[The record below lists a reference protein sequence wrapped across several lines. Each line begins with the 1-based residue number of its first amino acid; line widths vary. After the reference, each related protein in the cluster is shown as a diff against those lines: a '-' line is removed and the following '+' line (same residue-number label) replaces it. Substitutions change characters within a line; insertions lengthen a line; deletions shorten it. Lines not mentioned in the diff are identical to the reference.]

1 MNIYKFISQSLV
13 IILFS
18 LSFQH
23 VRAAGEIQII
33 PQPQKVELTSNQFV
47 LTKDTKIQYI
57 GSNAKPIADRLAE
70 LLSKSSGFSFFSLK
84 NAGQNTIVF
93 QLGSNSSANIEAYT
107 LTSTPTKIIVKA
119 ASPNGLFYGF
129 QTLRQL
135 FPPAIELQNSNATH
149 WTIPGV
155 NIEDAP
161 LYPYR
166 GLHLDVSRHFFD
178 KKFIMKYIDMMA
190 MYKYNKFHWH
200 LTDDQGWRIEVKR
213 YPQLTKTSA
222 YRIESKGDTTGGF
235 YTQQD
240 IKEIVAYARERFV
253 EVIPEIEMPG
263 HAQAVLAAYPEFSCS
278 GGPFKVETTWGIFND
293 VFCAGNDKTFEFLEN
308 VLDEIVPLFPS
319 KYIHIGGDECPKI
332 RWERCVK
339 CQARMKRENL
349 WTEHELQGY
358 FMKRIEKHL
367 QEKGKRIIGWEEVLE
382 GGVSKS
388 ATIMSWLSLKA
399 GTQAAQQ
406 GNDVIMCPEKLCY
419 FDHYQGLE
427 TEEPEAFGYGRFLPL
442 KAAYSF
448 NPMPKE
454 LSSEQATHIL
464 GGQANVW
471 TEYMPTTQ
479 QVEYMVYPRALAF
492 IETLW
497 LKPESKDFKAFESKI
512 PSQYERLKN
521 AGINF
526 SKSWDKESTKTKWAN
541 FK

>member
-1 MNIYKFISQSLV
+1 MGKLLYKILIISLCLSTSLK
-13 IILFS
+13 
-18 LSFQH
+18 
-23 VRAAGEIQII
+23 AENNYQII
-33 PQPQKVELTSNQFV
+33 PQPQRIVPVSGVFRLAI
-47 LTKDTKIQYI
+47 DTKITYQ
-57 GSNAKPIADRLAE
+57 GSELAKPIAENFANMLNRSSGYQYSV
-70 LLSKSSGFSFFSLK
+70 SKSAGSSTIIFRLISKQSE
-84 NAGQNTIVF
+84 NAEAYSIQI
-93 QLGSNSSANIEAYT
+93 QPANI
-107 LTSTPTKIIVKA
+107 IVSA
-119 ASPNGLFYGF
+119 ATANGLFYGF

-135 FPPAIELQNSNATH
+135 FPPAIELKNTTPIQ
-149 WTIPGV
+149 WTIPCGS
-155 NIEDAP
+155 IEDAP

-166 GLHLDVSRHFFD
+166 GLHLDVSRNFFD
-178 KKFIMKYIDMMA
+178 KKFILKYIDLMA

-200 LTDDQGWRIEVKR
+200 LTDDQGWRVEIKR

-222 YRIESKGDTTGGF
+222 FRIESKGDTTGGF
-235 YTQQD
+235 YTQEE
-240 IKEIVAYARERFV
+240 IKEVVAYAKERFV

-319 KYIHIGGDECPKI
+319 TYIHIGGDECPKI

-349 WTEHELQGY
+349 WSEHELQGY
-358 FMKRIEKHL
+358 FMKRIENHL
-367 QEKGKRIIGWEEVLE
+367 HEKGKRMIGWEEILD

-388 ATIMSWLSLKA
+388 ATIMSWISLKG

-419 FDHYQGLE
+419 FDHAQGVE
-427 TEEPEAFGYGRFLPL
+427 SEEPQAFGYGRFLPL

-448 NPMPKE
+448 NPMPNE
-454 LSSEQATHIL
+454 LSTEQASHIL

-471 TEYMPTTQ
+471 TEYMPTTDH
-479 QVEYMVYPRALAF
+479 VEYMVYPRALAF

-497 LKPESKDFKAFESKI
+497 LKPDMKDFKAFESKM
-512 PSQYERLKN
+512 PSQYERMKN

-526 SKSWDKESTKTKWAN
+526 SKSWDKETTKIKWTN

>member
-1 MNIYKFISQSLV
+1 MGKLLYKILIISLCLSTSLK
-13 IILFS
+13 
-18 LSFQH
+18 
-23 VRAAGEIQII
+23 AENNYQII
-33 PQPQKVELTSNQFV
+33 PQPQKIVPVSGVFR
-47 LTKDTKIQYI
+47 LTKETKIAYQ
-57 GSNAKPIADRLAE
+57 GSELAKPIAEKLASM
-70 LLSKSSGFSFFSLK
+70 LNCSSGYQFSVSKS
-84 NAGQNTIVF
+84 AG
-93 QLGSNSSANIEAYT
+93 SSAIIFRLIAKQSENGDAY
-107 LTSTPTKIIVKA
+107 SIQIQPANIIVSA
-119 ASPNGLFYGF
+119 ATANGLFYGF

-135 FPPAIELQNSNATH
+135 FPPAIELQNSTPSNWA
-149 WTIPGV
+149 IPCGS
-155 NIEDAP
+155 IEDAP

-200 LTDDQGWRIEVKR
+200 LTDDQGWRVEIKR

-222 YRIESKGDTTGGF
+222 FRIESIGDTTGGF
-235 YTQQD
+235 YTQED
-240 IKEIVAYARERFV
+240 IKEVVAYAKERFV

-319 KYIHIGGDECPKI
+319 TYIHIGGDECPKI

-349 WTEHELQGY
+349 WSEHELQGY
-358 FMKRIEKHL
+358 FMKRIENHL
-367 QEKGKRIIGWEEVLE
+367 HEKGKRMIGWEEILY

-388 ATIMSWLSLKA
+388 ATIMSWISLKG

-419 FDHYQGLE
+419 LDHAQGVE
-427 TEEPEAFGYGRFLPL
+427 SEEPQAFGYGRFLPL

-454 LSSEQATHIL
+454 LSTEQASHIL

-471 TEYMPTTQ
+471 TEYMPTADH
-479 QVEYMVYPRALAF
+479 VEYMVYPRALAF

-497 LKPESKDFKAFESKI
+497 LKPESKDFKAFESKM
-512 PSQYERLKN
+512 PSQYERMKN

-526 SKSWDKESTKTKWAN
+526 SKSWDKESTKSKWAN